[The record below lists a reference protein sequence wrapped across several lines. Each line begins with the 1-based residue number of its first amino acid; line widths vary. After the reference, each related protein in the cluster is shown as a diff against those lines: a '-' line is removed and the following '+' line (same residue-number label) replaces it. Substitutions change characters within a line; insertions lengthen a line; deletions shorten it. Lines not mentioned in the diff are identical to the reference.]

1 MATGGLT
8 GVLLVGGASRRFGS
22 AKALA
27 ELDGETLAARA
38 WRTLGE
44 ACDERLAVGKRAD
57 GLPLPFDLTDD
68 GTDVRAPIAGVVAGL
83 RAARNDLC
91 VFLPVDTP
99 FLGPDDLRE
108 LAAQCL
114 DAAVPPS
121 GPLPGAYRRSSLPVL
136 ERRLAAGQLALR
148 DALPE
153 LEVQIADLDA
163 RALENVNEP
172 ADLARLAVE
181 IAPFRPEHTAG
192 FAALVAHTLREFG
205 FEPDPELDGDLD
217 DPGGTY
223 AALWIAL
230 VDDQVAGSVALRDA
244 GDGVYVLKRMYLDP
258 SQRSRGIGKRL
269 LATALDWARAN
280 GAEVVSL
287 DTTERMVAA
296 RGLYEAAGFV
306 QVPGESP
313 RQGQRR
319 LLYELRLGSPRPS
332 GS

>member
-1 MATGGLT
+1 VATGGLT

-22 AKALA
+22 PKALA
-27 ELDGETLAARA
+27 DLDGETLAARA
-38 WRTLGE
+38 WRTLGA
-44 ACDERLAVGKRAD
+44 ACDERLAVGKRTDA
-57 GLPLPFDLTDD
+57 LPLPFDLTDD

-99 FLGPDDLRE
+99 FLRPNDLRE
-108 LAAQCL
+108 LAVQCL

-153 LEVQIADLDA
+153 LQVQIVDLDA

-172 ADLARLAVE
+172 TDLARLAVE
-181 IAPFRPEHTAG
+181 IVPFRPEHTAG

-205 FEPDPELDGDLD
+205 FEPDRELDSDLD

-230 VDDQVAGSVALRDA
+230 VDDRVAGSVALRDA

-258 SQRSRGIGKRL
+258 SQRGRGLGKRL
-269 LATALDWARAN
+269 LATALGWARAN
-280 GAEVVSL
+280 GADVVSL

-319 LLYELRLGSPRPS
+319 LLYELRLGAP
-332 GS
+332 

>member
-1 MATGGLT
+1 
-8 GVLLVGGASRRFGS
+8 
-22 AKALA
+22 LA

-38 WRTLGE
+38 WRTLGA
-44 ACDERLAVGKRAD
+44 ACDERLAVGKRTDA
-57 GLPLPFDLTDD
+57 LPLPFDLTDD

-99 FLGPDDLRE
+99 FLRPNDLRE

-114 DAAVPPS
+114 DVAVPPS

-153 LEVQIADLDA
+153 LQVQIVDLDA

-172 ADLARLAVE
+172 TDLARLAVE
-181 IAPFRPEHTAG
+181 IVPFRPEHTAG

-205 FEPDPELDGDLD
+205 FEPDRELDSDLD

-230 VDDQVAGSVALRDA
+230 VDDRVAGSVALRDA

-258 SQRSRGIGKRL
+258 SQRGRGLGKRL
-269 LATALDWARAN
+269 LATALGWARAN
-280 GAEVVSL
+280 GADVVSL

-319 LLYELRLGSPRPS
+319 LLYELRLGAP
-332 GS
+332 

>member
-1 MATGGLT
+1 LATGGLT
-8 GVLLVGGASRRFGS
+8 GILLAGGASRRFGS

-57 GLPLPFDLTDD
+57 ALPLPFDLTDD

-83 RAARNDLC
+83 RAARNELC
-91 VFLPVDTP
+91 VFMPVDTP
-99 FLGPDDLRE
+99 FLRPADLRE
-108 LAAQCL
+108 LAARCL
-114 DAAVPPS
+114 DVAVPPN
-121 GPLPGAYRRSSLPVL
+121 GPLPGAYRKSALTVL
-136 ERRLAAGQLALR
+136 ERRLAAGELALR
-148 DALPE
+148 EALPE
-153 LEVQIADLDA
+153 LEVAVVELDA
-163 RALENVNEP
+163 RALANVNEP
-172 ADLARLAVE
+172 ADLRRLAVE
-181 IAPFRPEHTAG
+181 IVPFRPEHTAG
-192 FAALVAHTLREFG
+192 FAGLVETTLREFG
-205 FEPDPELDGDLD
+205 FEPDPELDGDLG
-217 DPGGTY
+217 DPGATY

-230 VDDQVAGSVALRDA
+230 VDDQVAGSVALRDG

-258 SQRSRGIGKRL
+258 SQRGRGIGKRL

-319 LLYELRLGSPRPS
+319 LLYELRLGAP
-332 GS
+332 

>member
-22 AKALA
+22 PKALA
-27 ELDGETLAARA
+27 DLDGETLAARA
-38 WRTLGE
+38 WRTLGA
-44 ACDERLAVGKRAD
+44 ACDERLAVGKRTDA
-57 GLPLPFDLTDD
+57 LPLPFDLTDD

-99 FLGPDDLRE
+99 FLRPNDLRE

-114 DAAVPPS
+114 DVAVPPS

-153 LEVQIADLDA
+153 LQVQIVDLDA

-172 ADLARLAVE
+172 TDLARLAVE
-181 IAPFRPEHTAG
+181 IVPFRPEHTAG

-205 FEPDPELDGDLD
+205 FEPDRELDRDLD

-230 VDDQVAGSVALRDA
+230 VDDRVAGSVALRDA

-258 SQRSRGIGKRL
+258 SQRGRGLGKRL
-269 LATALDWARAN
+269 LATALGWARAN
-280 GAEVVSL
+280 GADVISL

-319 LLYELRLGSPRPS
+319 LLYELRLGAP
-332 GS
+332 

>member
-1 MATGGLT
+1 
-8 GVLLVGGASRRFGS
+8 
-22 AKALA
+22 LA
-27 ELDGETLAARA
+27 ELHGETLAARA
-38 WRTLGE
+38 WRTLGA
-44 ACDERLAVGKRAD
+44 ACDERLAVGKRTDA
-57 GLPLPFDLTDD
+57 LPLPFDLTDD

-99 FLGPDDLRE
+99 FLRPNDLRE

-153 LEVQIADLDA
+153 LQVQIVDLDA

-172 ADLARLAVE
+172 SDLARLAVE
-181 IAPFRPEHTAG
+181 IVPFRPEHTAG

-205 FEPDPELDGDLD
+205 FEPDRELDSDLD

-230 VDDQVAGSVALRDA
+230 VDDRVAGSVALRDA

-258 SQRSRGIGKRL
+258 SQRGRGLGKRL
-269 LATALDWARAN
+269 LATALGWARAN
-280 GAEVVSL
+280 GADVVSL

-319 LLYELRLGSPRPS
+319 LLYELRLGAP
-332 GS
+332 

>member
-1 MATGGLT
+1 MATGSLT

-22 AKALA
+22 PKALA

-38 WRTLGE
+38 WRTLGD
-44 ACDERLAVGKRAD
+44 ACDERFAVGKRTD
-57 GLPLPFDLTDD
+57 ELPLPFDLVDD

-83 RAARNDLC
+83 RAARNELC
-91 VFLPVDTP
+91 VFVPVDAP
-99 FLGPDDLRE
+99 FLRPADLGE
-108 LAAQCL
+108 LAARCL
-114 DAAVPPS
+114 DVAVPPT
-121 GPLPGAYRRSSLPVL
+121 GPLPGAYRRSALTVL
-136 ERRLAAGQLALR
+136 EHHLAAGELKLR
-148 DALPE
+148 DALSE
-153 LEVQIADLDA
+153 LKVAVVELDA
-163 RALENVNEP
+163 HALVNVNEP

-181 IAPFRPEHTAG
+181 IVPFRPEHTAG

-217 DPGGTY
+217 DPGATY

-230 VDDQVAGSVALRDA
+230 VDDRVAGSVALRDA
-244 GDGVYVLKRMYLDP
+244 GHGVYVLKRMYLDP
-258 SQRSRGIGKRL
+258 AQRGRGIGKRL
-269 LATALDWARAN
+269 LATALDWARAKS
-280 GAEVVSL
+280 AEAISL

-319 LLYELRLGSPRPS
+319 LLYELRLGAS
-332 GS
+332 